1 MKATTVVPGVYR
13 IRHGF
18 VSSYVVESDDGL
30 VLVDTGERKGDED
43 IAEGLR
49 QLGREAAQIRRI
61 LVTHHHP
68 DHVGGLAAMVRRT
81 GASVYAHPVDAG
93 VVRGETPRQWPQWQ
107 GVVARVLGPLVVRMN
122 ARSEEPE
129 PAAVD
134 VEVDEGERLPFAG
147 GIRVIHTPGHTR
159 GHLSFLLERDGGTLL
174 VGDAAVNL
182 AGIRSPA
189 SRAGEIVTE
198 DLPAAARSFRRL
210 GEFDFEKAVFGH
222 GEPILSGASERFR
235 RRAARGRSRSQDTP

>member
-13 IRHGF
+13 IKHGF

-30 VLVDTGERKGDED
+30 VLVDTGERKDDED

-49 QLGREAAQIRRI
+49 LLGREAAQIRHI

-68 DHVGGLAAMVRRT
+68 DHMGGLAAMVRRT
-81 GASVYAHPVDAG
+81 GASVYAHPIDAG
-93 VVRGETPRQWPQWQ
+93 VVRGDVPRQWPQWQ

-122 ARSEEPE
+122 AKSGDPE
-129 PAAVD
+129 PAPVD
-134 VEVDEGERLPFAG
+134 VEVDEGQRLPFAG
-147 GIRVIHTPGHTR
+147 GIQVIHTPGHTR

-182 AGIRSPA
+182 AGIRSAA

-198 DLPAAARSFRRL
+198 DMPAAARSFHRL
-210 GEFDFEKAVFGH
+210 GDFDFEKAVFGH

-235 RRAARGRSRSQDTP
+235 RRAARGRGRS